1 MKPIP
6 RFLSRPSS
14 RMLAAAATVLAVTFG
29 AAYAAADAPPPGG
42 PGEWHHHGG
51 HGGFMTGHALDALH
65 SELKLSASQEQQWQS
80 ALDTMKRDREAE
92 HANREQAHKQIDALR
107 QQPILDLNALHA
119 AMQQTE
125 RQNAQL
131 HEEAMTAWLNV
142 YNGLTDSQK
151 KLVSDQL
158 KQHFAKMDAW
168 RERMHERGSRRQGAE
183 QTPPAQPQ

>member
-1 MKPIP
+1 MKPIS
-6 RFLSRPSS
+6 RFLSRPST
-14 RMLAAAATVLAVTFG
+14 RMLAATAAVLAVTFG
-29 AAYAAADAPPPGG
+29 AYAADTPPGG
-42 PGEWHHHGG
+42 PGEWHHHVA
-51 HGGFMTGHALDALH
+51 HGGFMTAHALDALH
-65 SELKLSASQEQQWQS
+65 SELKLSPSQEQQWQS

-92 HANREQAHKQIDALR
+92 HANREQAHKQIEALR

-119 AMQQTE
+119 ATQQTE

-131 HEEAMTAWLNV
+131 RDETMTAWLNV

-168 RERMHERGSRRQGAE
+168 RERMHEHGPRGNGPDQA
-183 QTPPAQPQ
+183 PPAQPQ